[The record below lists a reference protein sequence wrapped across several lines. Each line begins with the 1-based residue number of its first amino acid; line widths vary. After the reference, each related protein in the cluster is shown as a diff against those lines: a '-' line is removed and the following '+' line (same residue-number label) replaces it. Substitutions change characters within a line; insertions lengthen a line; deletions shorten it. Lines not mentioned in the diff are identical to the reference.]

1 MSGTWRSGGRG
12 GAGNFVSQ
20 KDVDAAEKARRDNV
34 SEMHLIHTRPGLLTY
49 SLPLFTLACMHG
61 GAKQTRCRAR
71 ALSSAQSCVE
81 LSESPRHEPRLGQNR
96 DQHMHMHM
104 H

>member
-34 SEMHLIHTRPGLLTY
+34 SEMHHP
-49 SLPLFTLACMHG
+49 SLSPLGMHGAQADPLAC
-61 GAKQTRCRAR
+61 TCS
-71 ALSSAQSCVE
+71 LSQSV
-81 LSESPRHEPRLGQNR
+81 N
-96 DQHMHMHM
+96 
-104 H
+104 